1 MIAKASLVA
10 GRQVLLRRAYL
21 EDPQRALS
29 VKWAGT
35 KAGAGADAFHS
46 VVEIGKGYG
55 VSQRI
60 GSIARSVA
68 TTTCRIR
75 RISSARRW
83 PRARTRQ
90 YA

>member
-1 MIAKASLVA
+1 MITKASLVA
-10 GRQVLLRRAYL
+10 GRQAPLRRTYL
-21 EDPQRALS
+21 DDPQHALS
-29 VKWAGT
+29 VKWAAT
-35 KAGAGADAFHS
+35 KSGAGADAFHS

-55 VSQRI
+55 VSQRLGI
-60 GSIARSVA
+60 DHMVGG

-83 PRARTRQ
+83 PRARTRP